1 MAELPTA
8 EEALAIMED
17 RNAALIR
24 EQTGKDPARLTKP
37 EYREALQAAYDL
49 AVVDPSACYE
59 DGRFIPGRFALV
71 LLHRGYTFATLEDTE
86 EVLVYEPA
94 RGVYIPGEA
103 RVKALL
109 QRTIGEEA
117 KTHWANEVLGHVQ
130 RSTYVPRQ
138 SLNPPGALCLKNGVL
153 DAESRT
159 LRDHAPVP
167 RYTRQLP
174 VVFDPGAECPA
185 FLRFLEE
192 VQPAEDARELV
203 QLIFGYSLAPGN
215 WLQRAFMFT
224 GGGNNGKSTLEG
236 VLKDLLGPDNVAA
249 MTLQALSVNR
259 FATASLYG
267 KLANIVADL
276 PNAPVHYTG
285 TFKALTGG
293 DLITGER
300 KFQEPFT
307 FVNEAV
313 LIFSANELPT
323 VDDRTYAFWRRWVLL
338 PFPVDFT
345 GREDREL
352 PGKLRA
358 ELPGVLNWALAGLDK
373 LREYGDFPV
382 EGTAGGLME
391 TWKRRSDSLYWFVQD
406 QVEKDPEGFVP
417 KEVFYEVYRT
427 FCEEHDLK
435 PKTKDMVGK
444 QLADYIPQVR
454 TGRGPSVDGKRPWG
468 WSGMALRLGDPG
480 HDGHPGQA
488 GMNQTNLS
496 RVSGLSGAPPS
507 KGRLD
512 PHVER
517 A

>member
-1 MAELPTA
+1 MLPTA
-8 EEALAIMED
+8 EEARAILED

-24 EQTGKDPARLTKP
+24 QQTGKDPSRLTEP
-37 EYREALQAAYDL
+37 EYREALQDAYDR
-49 AVVDPSACYE
+49 AIVDPASCYE
-59 DGRFIPGRFALV
+59 DGRFIPGRFAQV
-71 LLHRGYTFATLEDTE
+71 LLDRGYTFATLEDTE

-94 RGVYIPGEA
+94 RGLYVPGES

-109 QRTIGEEA
+109 QRTIGEQTR
-117 KTHWANEVLGHVQ
+117 THWANETVGHIQ
-130 RSTYVPRQ
+130 RSTYVSRE
-138 SLNPPGALCLKNGVL
+138 SFNPPGALCLENGVL
-153 DAESRT
+153 DLESRM
-159 LRDHAPVP
+159 LRDHAAEP
-167 RYTRQLP
+167 RYTRHLP
-174 VVFDPGAECPA
+174 VVFDPGATCPA
-185 FLRFLEE
+185 FLQFLEE
-192 VQPAEDARELV
+192 VQPAEDAREIV
-203 QLIFGYSLAPGN
+203 QLVFGYCLAPGN

-249 MTLQALSVNR
+249 MTLQALSDNR

-276 PNAPVHYTG
+276 PNAPVRHTG
-285 TFKALTGG
+285 IFKALTGG

-313 LIFSANELPT
+313 LLFSANELPT

-358 ELPGVLNWALAGLDK
+358 ELPGILNWALDGLHK
-373 LREYGDFPV
+373 LRELGDFPV

-391 TWKRRSDSLYWFVQD
+391 TWKRRSDSLYWFVQE
-406 QVEKDPEGFVP
+406 QVERDPEGFVP
-417 KEVFYEVYRT
+417 KEVFYEVYRA
-427 FCEEHDLK
+427 FCEEHDLR
-435 PKTKDMVGK
+435 PKTKDLVGK
-444 QLADYIPQVR
+444 QLADYIPQIR
-454 TGRGPSVDGKRPWG
+454 TARGPKVDGKRPWG
-468 WSGMALRLGDPG
+468 WNGVARRLGNP
-480 HDGHPGQA
+480 GHPGHPGHPGVNQA
-488 GMNQTNLS
+488 HLSNLSGLS
-496 RVSGLSGAPPS
+496 RVSPP

-512 PHVER
+512 P
-517 A
+517 AGGG